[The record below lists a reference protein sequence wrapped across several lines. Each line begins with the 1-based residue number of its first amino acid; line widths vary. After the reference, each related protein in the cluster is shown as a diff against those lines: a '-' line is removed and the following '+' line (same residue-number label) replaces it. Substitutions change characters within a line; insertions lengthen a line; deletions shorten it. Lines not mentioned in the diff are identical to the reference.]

1 MIYIHHDLQ
10 CLVYLLYFK
19 KGYNLMFFLVVTA
32 FFFFSSFSSVRYLI
46 SFSSMLPDFQA
57 STAMLPLEIGLLTNA
72 LSFFYL
78 YFSAKDCV
86 TWTCKASNWTRGPH
100 RTTTS
105 PQSQPEERFFI
116 LKSTLI
122 TELNELC
129 THSSS
134 IKSGTNWTNCL
145 STWTFN

>member
-10 CLVYLLYFK
+10 CLVDLLYFK

-57 STAMLPLEIGLLTNA
+57 STAMLPLKGKMLHVHFSISISLL
-72 LSFFYL
+72 
-78 YFSAKDCV
+78 KIV
-86 TWTCKASNWTRGPH
+86 
-100 RTTTS
+100 S
-105 PQSQPEERFFI
+105 PEHVKHPIELVVHTERPPLPNHNLKKVFFI

-122 TELNELC
+122 TGLHQLC
-129 THSSS
+129 TQSSS
-134 IKSGTNWTNCL
+134 IKSGTN
-145 STWTFN
+145 